1 MWLEARL
8 TRLVDEYWEALPYGP
23 EPFPRDLIGSA
34 SLALPLAIRELP
46 CLSLTEVH
54 AWLSARGIADPIEGR
69 RTKDGDRRLRGC
81 LLAYS
86 GHGFV
91 LVDGSDPDDDKRFTI
106 AHELAH
112 FLLDYQLPRRRAI
125 EALGE
130 EIIPVLDNTRLPTR
144 IERLH
149 AILGAVP
156 IGLHIDLME
165 RTSVGGYTS
174 RATAGAEEQADRLA
188 LELLAPA
195 ADAWASIM
203 GQPEAQGEVY
213 AAHLKRSA
221 EALRQ
226 EYGLPYKQA
235 QEYARWLLENG
246 GHRPGVRE
254 WLGYD

>member
-8 TRLVDEYWEALPYGP
+8 TRLVEEFWEALPYGP

-54 AWLSARGIADPIEGR
+54 NWLSARGLADPIEGSN
-69 RTKDGDRRLRGC
+69 RRLRGC
-81 LLAYS
+81 LLAYN

-91 LVDGSDPDDDKRFTI
+91 LVDGSDPDDEMRFTV

-156 IGLHIDLME
+156 IGLHVDLME

-174 RATAGAEEQADRLA
+174 RTTAGAEEQADRLA

-195 ADAWASIM
+195 VHAWAAIS
-203 GQPEAQGEVY
+203 GLPEAKDGSY
-213 AAHLKRSA
+213 AAHLKHST
-221 EALRQ
+221 EALHR
-226 EYGLPYKQA
+226 EYGLPHKQA
-235 QEYARWLLENG
+235 QEYATWLL
-246 GHRPGVRE
+246 
-254 WLGYD
+254 